1 LCAENTCE
9 LIDLFYFN
17 PDIYFPPMWLFYS
30 STVVST
36 LVTPAV
42 SGILRDEYL
51 AIISPAYRYRK
62 LSMTGHFSSAVPP
75 SPLTS
80 LTECPSSPSIPCPSR
95 KRRFWFSGSGSPP
108 VPNWTSRLLVRV
120 FQKRVGGPGAQ
131 PCSVGGLS
139 QQHSEAVPSGD
150 SKMREDSR
158 SLSPEDKWGVC

>member
-1 LCAENTCE
+1 
-9 LIDLFYFN
+9 
-17 PDIYFPPMWLFYS
+17 MWLFYS

-42 SGILRDEYL
+42 SGILRYECL

-95 KRRFWFSGSGSPP
+95 KRRLWFSGSGSPP
-108 VPNWTSRLLVRV
+108 LPNWTSRLLARV

-131 PCSVGGLS
+131 PCL
-139 QQHSEAVPSGD
+139 
-150 SKMREDSR
+150 RWR
-158 SLSPEDKWGVC
+158 SLTNNTRKPSRLAIPICAKIPVPCHLKISGASADSDCGGAP